1 LQLDITRFY
10 CKEFIMSN
18 LLSEQLLSLSMAAK
32 KIPPYRGHRTNPS
45 TIFRWIRSGVKLADG
60 HVLKLEAL
68 RIAGR
73 WVTSA
78 EAIERFV
85 AAQNQPTDEAPFQ
98 QSPRTPG
105 QRRSASEHAGKQLEK
120 LGV

>member
-1 LQLDITRFY
+1 
-10 CKEFIMSN
+10 MSN
-18 LLSEQLLSLSMAAK
+18 LLNEQLLSLSMAAK
-32 KIPPYRGHRTNPS
+32 KIPPYRGRRTNPS
-45 TIFRWIRSGVKLADG
+45 TIFRWIKTGVNLAGG
-60 HVLKLEAL
+60 HILKLEAI

-85 AAQNQPTDEAPFQ
+85 AAQNQPTDDAPLQ

-105 QRRSASEHAGKQLEK
+105 QRRRASERAGKQLEK